1 MLLFVCAGD
10 RVIIVII
17 VLLLGGGVV
26 VVVIAIFLIVDT
38 QVCSFGGFLTF
49 PYYFRHI
56 SLSVP
61 SPSQKLTYHRSF
73 SSITVFI
80 SKQICVLAHI

>member
-1 MLLFVCAGD
+1 MLLFVCDGD

-38 QVCSFGGFLTF
+38 QVCSFGGFLRF
-49 PYYFRHI
+49 HI
-56 SLSVP
+56 ISDI
-61 SPSQKLTYHRSF
+61 YHYQCHHHH
-73 SSITVFI
+73 
-80 SKQICVLAHI
+80 KN